1 VRLVLVVATA
11 DGDMPSANV
20 ELYKDGEG
28 VIASATASGLDDPIF
43 QLRAAVDAV
52 EEDYQNRRQISR

>member
-1 VRLVLVVATA
+1 VRFVLVVETA
-11 DGDMPSANV
+11 DGEMPSANV

-28 VIASATASGLDDPIF
+28 VIATATASGFDDPIF

-52 EEDYQNRRQISR
+52 EEDYRNQVSW

>member
-1 VRLVLVVATA
+1 VRLVLVVETA

-28 VIASATASGLDDPIF
+28 MIATATASGFDDPIF

-52 EEDYQNRRQISR
+52 EENYRKPVSP